1 MSKCPYTKELT
12 LRLPFVKDM
21 KYLDEKL
28 QQKGPENGWR
38 DRLVGIQIGGKISL
52 HPSEWVDWLFTS
64 WMAGLFHVH
73 MDGWIGWHPGEWMF
87 IDTQVDE

>member
-38 DRLVGIQIGGKISL
+38 DGLVDIQIGGEIS
-52 HPSEWVDWLFTS
+52 
-64 WMAGLFHVH
+64 
-73 MDGWIGWHPGEWMF
+73 
-87 IDTQVDE
+87 